1 MRIAQLINSLEFGG
15 AEQMVVA
22 LSLGL
27 QQRGHHVTVICLRT
41 IGEKAL
47 DVSGLRSAAIEIVEL
62 HKPEGLQQK
71 SLTKD
76 REWERERSTRG
87 RRSASRGR

>member
-27 QQRGHHVTVICLRT
+27 KRGDRVGIWSPNNPEWTLT
-41 IGEKAL
+41 QFATAKA
-47 DVSGLRSAAIEIVEL
+47 GLTLVKDARKV
-62 HKPEGLQQK
+62 GR
-71 SLTKD
+71 LTP
-76 REWERERSTRG
+76 R
-87 RRSASRGR
+87 